1 MFESIKEMENSDD
14 CSDTV
19 ERLAAMEEEKFTED
33 WEVMTSNG
41 WQDFKGIRKTRKDSL
56 RISFT
61 DGTSIECSRRH
72 KFYEGGKFIYAF
84 SVIPGDV
91 LSGRQVA
98 NVGWAG
104 EQDLYD
110 LLEVDGGHHYTA
122 SGIEV
127 SNCAFIA
134 KNKWDDFFKSTF
146 PTISSGTTTKLLI
159 VSTPSGKNHFYD
171 LWTRAQTGQSEMHP
185 IEVNWWDVP
194 GRDEKWHQEMLR
206 TMTEEQFEVEYG
218 NSFDVESSALIPK
231 SVMRRLRDGIKEP
244 AESSPTMK
252 IYETPSAGRSYVC
265 SVDVSA
271 GVGKDASVVSIL
283 DVTEGTFKLA
293 AIFASNSIDY
303 YSLPTL
309 IFTLAK
315 KYNEAK
321 VLVESND
328 IGSTVLRMLNYELE
342 YDNVVKTYVGNSGRP
357 ILGQRTTTKTKIV
370 GCATLKEMCAN
381 GRIEIPDVQTL
392 VELEHFQLVGTSYEA
407 APGYHDDRV
416 MSLVNFCYYT
426 TTRNFQ
432 NEFDRSVMSEF
443 REASEKTVMESLQPI
458 PLFSGN
464 NWGDDESRE
473 NLRWLQ

>member
-1 MFESIKEMENSDD
+1 MENSDD

-61 DGTSIECSRRH
+61 DGTDIECSRRH
-72 KFYEGGKFIYAF
+72 KFYEGGKFVYAF
-84 SVIPGDV
+84 SVIPGDT
-91 LSGRQVA
+91 LSGKRVA
-98 NVGWAG
+98 AVDWAG

-110 LLEVDGGHHYTA
+110 LLEVDNGHHYTA

-146 PTISSGTTTKLLI
+146 PTISSGQTTKLLI
-159 VSTPSGKNHFYD
+159 VSTPAGKNHFYD
-171 LWTRAQTGQSEMHP
+171 MWCKAQNGESEMHP
-185 IEVNWWDVP
+185 VEVNWWDVP
-194 GRDEKWHQEMLR
+194 GRDEEWHKKMLR
-206 TMTEEQFEVEYG
+206 TMTEEQFDVEYG
-218 NSFDVESSALIPK
+218 NSFDVESTALIPK
-231 SVMRRLRDGIKEP
+231 AVIRKLRSKVAD
-244 AESSPTMK
+244 ALESSTTMK
-252 IYETPSAGRSYVC
+252 IYERPERGRKYVC

-271 GVGKDASVVSIL
+271 GVGKDSSVVAIM
-283 DVTEGTFKLA
+283 DVTEGVFKLA
-293 AIFASNSIDY
+293 AVYASNTIDY
-303 YSLPTL
+303 YSLPSL

-342 YDNVVKTYVGNSGRP
+342 YDNIVKTYNGATGRP
-357 ILGQRTTTKTKIV
+357 VLGQRTTTKTKVV
-370 GCATLKEMCAN
+370 GCATLKEMCSTD
-381 GRIEIPDVQTL
+381 RISIPDAQTI
-392 VELEHFQLVGTSYEA
+392 VELEHFQMQGTSYAA

-416 MSLVNFCYYT
+416 MALVNFCYYT
-426 TTRNFQ
+426 TTMNFQ